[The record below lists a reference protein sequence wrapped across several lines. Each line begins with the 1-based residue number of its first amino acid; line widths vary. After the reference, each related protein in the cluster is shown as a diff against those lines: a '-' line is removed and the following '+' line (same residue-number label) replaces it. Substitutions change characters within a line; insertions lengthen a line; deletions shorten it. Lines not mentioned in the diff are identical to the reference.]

1 MSSTFFRSSAAATL
15 PSFEDTRPAPYYA
28 GDRGPSSFV
37 WSTATV
43 APAQPLPQDA
53 WLLELPEVDPP
64 RPERVVPLWLRVV
77 GMVAAALLTLF
88 ALGLAASLLDAHA
101 GSGERVAATTRS

>member
-1 MSSTFFRSSAAATL
+1 MSNTFRSTATL
-15 PSFEDTRPAPYYA
+15 PSFEETRPAPYYA
-28 GDRGPSSFV
+28 VERPTAYA
-37 WSTATV
+37 WSTATI
-43 APAQPLPQDA
+43 AAAQPLPQDA
-53 WLLELPEVDPP
+53 WLIELPPMDPP

-101 GSGERVAATTRS
+101 GSERVAVNTRP